1 MHTTQQEVCR
11 RAPSLQLHFQPQ
23 FSITKVKEF
32 VYLDNMSRS
41 DSKLDD
47 SLLRYLTSGFLDKR
61 AKSGERKPPGSREKV
76 EGGWGGLW
84 IVAGHNRKQ
93 EV

>member
-1 MHTTQQEVCR
+1 M
-11 RAPSLQLHFQPQ
+11 
-23 FSITKVKEF
+23 
-32 VYLDNMSRS
+32 YLDNMSRS

-76 EGGWGGLW
+76 EGGGGDFGLLLDTT
-84 IVAGHNRKQ
+84 GSRKC
-93 EV
+93 EADAAFLP

>member
-1 MHTTQQEVCR
+1 M
-11 RAPSLQLHFQPQ
+11 
-23 FSITKVKEF
+23 
-32 VYLDNMSRS
+32 YLDNMNRS

-61 AKSGERKPPGSREKV
+61 AKSGERKPSGARGV
-76 EGGWGGLW
+76 GGLW